1 MSTTS
6 LTAALIALCCAVP
19 AAAQT
24 AKMPAT
30 HAADRG
36 APLAQSA

>member
-1 MSTTS
+1 MFTTS
-6 LTAALIALCCAVP
+6 LTAALIAVCGAVP

-24 AKMPAT
+24 AKKPAT
-30 HAADRG
+30 HAADCG